1 MGNEDL
7 KTKTSKRLRQILA
20 PANSS
25 GNLSEDRGGGEIEK
39 STGVE
44 GSKYGDGGKKVK
56 RRRNEKRRR
65 EGEEKRRGGGK
76 EGEWRRVGKGC
87 REEGSR
93 EGKR

>member
-25 GNLSEDRGGGEIEK
+25 GNLSEDRGGGDIEK

-44 GSKYGDGGKKVK
+44 GSRYGDGSRKGE
-56 RRRNEKRRR
+56 RRRNGKRRR
-65 EGEEKRRGGGK
+65 EGEGVKRGSGK
-76 EGEWRRVGKGC
+76 Q
-87 REEGSR
+87 
-93 EGKR
+93 